1 MRSGTVKKFLII
13 AKDAKDARR
22 YATDKGIRPKDY
34 KYAASP
40 RGIEGVANMVVV
52 FTRNAEKNR
61 YSVQIM
67 ETVEMC
73 LNTGHL
79 AWGSVKWWESQYV

>member
-1 MRSGTVKKFLII
+1 MRSGVVKKFLII

-40 RGIEGVANMVVV
+40 RGIEGASDMQVVV
-52 FTRNAEKNR
+52 TEDVDKHKDHA
-61 YSVQIM
+61 QIM
-67 ETVEMC
+67 DMIHMC
-73 LNTGHL
+73 LVTGHL
-79 AWGSVKWWESQYV
+79 SMFKGVRP

>member
-1 MRSGTVKKFLII
+1 MKKFLII

-40 RGIEGVANMVVV
+40 RSIEGASNMQVMV
-52 FTRNAEKNR
+52 TEDADKHRDHAL
-61 YSVQIM
+61 ITDM
-67 ETVEMC
+67 IHMC
-73 LNTGHL
+73 LITGHL
-79 AWGSVKWWESQYV
+79 SMFKEFGA